1 MVIREIENDDR
12 RSVGKI
18 ETAFETD
25 LIYDVVVTPRTIEL
39 VEKRLGKSLTK
50 RYAIGDVF
58 APWSTWDTGWV
69 ADDDG
74 AIVGFAG
81 VEYEAWHRR
90 LVLWH
95 LYVQPTHRRGG
106 VGRALL
112 AKAEAHGRELGAKR
126 MWLETSNVNLPGI
139 AAYERLGYR
148 LCGADHT
155 VYDGLPYQD
164 EVALYFQKPL

>member
-1 MVIREIENDDR
+1 MVIREIEEDDR
-12 RSVGKI
+12 RSVAMI
-18 ETAFETD
+18 DTAFETEA
-25 LIYDVVVTPRTIEL
+25 IYEVLVTPRTIEL
-39 VEKRLGKSLTK
+39 RERRQLTPLTK
-50 RYAIGDVF
+50 RYAIADVF

-69 ADDDG
+69 AVDDDRV
-74 AIVGFAG
+74 VGFAG

-95 LYVQPTHRRGG
+95 LYVQPTHRRAG

-112 AKAEAHGRELGAKR
+112 ATAEAHGRDRGAR
-126 MWLETSNVNLPGI
+126 RVWLETSNVNLPGI
-139 AAYERLGYR
+139 AAYERLGYH

-155 VYDGLPYQD
+155 VYDALPYQD

>member
-1 MVIREIENDDR
+1 MVIREIEDADR
-12 RSVGKI
+12 RGVAKI
-18 ETAFETD
+18 ETAFQTEA
-25 LIYDVVVTPRTIEL
+25 IFDVVVTPRTMEL
-39 VEKRLGKSLTK
+39 RERRQLTPLTK
-50 RYAIGDVF
+50 RYAIADVF

-69 ADDDG
+69 AVDDDRV
-74 AIVGFAG
+74 IGFAG

-95 LYVQPTHRRGG
+95 LYVQPTHRRSG
-106 VGRALL
+106 VGRKLL
-112 AKAEAHGRELGAKR
+112 EVVEAHGRARGAR
-126 MWLETSNVNLPGI
+126 RVWLETSNVNVPGI